1 MLILGRRRGERIIIE
16 TADGIITILPVMI
29 DGEQIRIGIEA
40 PGHIAVDREE
50 VYRRK
55 CGVFWHKRA
64 RKWQANVRLNG
75 KYRYFGLFDD
85 INEAAAVVSKFYAA
99 NGFTSRHGQALSADT
114 RLPRLSWIGD
124 NDESNDADSL

>member
-75 KYRYFGLFDD
+75 KYRYLGLFDD

-99 NGFTSRHGQALSADT
+99 NGFAKDRLIRWRYRQKQAEQGAEPLLEIW
-114 RLPRLSWIGD
+114 RG
-124 NDESNDADSL
+124 